1 MDELKGYRPPSN
13 VEAERSVLGS
23 ILLDQEIALEA
34 FARLNYSDFYDRR
47 HSFIYQACR
56 ELDSRNSAIDLVT
69 VCEELADRKWLGEC
83 GGEEYVAALTED
95 IPILSNV
102 IEHIRIVRS
111 KSMLRRLLKTCQ
123 DTIREVIQGGED
135 AAGLIDRTEKRIF
148 EISAQRSEQD
158 FVPLSELVGQSLAD
172 LEKLRGSV
180 DGVTGV
186 STGIDELDKKT
197 TGLHGGELVVLAA
210 RPSVG
215 KTTLA
220 LNMAEHIATHSGK
233 AVGFFSLEMA
243 DQQLSNRLVCANAGV
258 GLQAIMSPNLP
269 EKHVRDLQH
278 AADRLSRLPMYIEDT
293 AGIGP
298 MELRAKARRLA
309 KHEQLGAVF
318 VDYLQLMRS
327 EDRAENRQQEIAQIS
342 GSLKALAKELNL
354 PVIALSQ
361 LNRRAADRTGP
372 PKLNDLRESGAI
384 EQDADVVLFLHDPDQ
399 TAEEQ
404 QGMPRTDDMF
414 RQIKLIIG
422 KQRNGP
428 RAVIDLVFD
437 TAIYRFFAEARDGVK
452 P

>member
-1 MDELKGYRPPSN
+1 MEELKGYVPPSN

-34 FARLNYSDFYDRR
+34 FARLHYSDFYDRR
-47 HSFIYQACR
+47 HTFIYQACR

-83 GGEEYVAALTED
+83 GGEEYVADLTED

-135 AAGLIDRTEKRIF
+135 TAGLIDRTEKRIF
-148 EISAQRSEQD
+148 EISAQRTERD
-158 FVPLSELVGQSLAD
+158 FVPLSELVGESLAE
-172 LEKLRGSV
+172 LEKLRGAV
-180 DGVTGV
+180 DCVTGI
-186 STGIDELDKKT
+186 STGFDELDRKT
-197 TGLHGGELVVLAA
+197 TGFHPGELIVVAA

-220 LNMAEHIATHSGK
+220 LNMAEHIATHSDK

-258 GLQAIMSPNLP
+258 GMQAIMSPNLSD
-269 EKHVRDLQH
+269 KHVRELQH

-293 AGIGP
+293 ASIGP
-298 MELRAKARRLA
+298 MELRAKSRRLA
-309 KHEQLGAVF
+309 KHEELGAVF
-318 VDYLQLMRS
+318 VDYLQLMHS
-327 EDRAENRQQEIAQIS
+327 EDRVENRQQEISQIS

-361 LNRRAADRTGP
+361 LSRKAVSRGGP
-372 PKLNDLRESGAI
+372 PKLSDLRESGAI
-384 EQDADVVLFLHDPDQ
+384 EQDADVVLFLHDRSHN
-399 TAEEQ
+399 EEETEIQ
-404 QGMPRTDDMF
+404 AIDEMYRE
-414 RQIKLIIG
+414 IKLIIG

-428 RAVIDLVFD
+428 RGVIDLVFD
-437 TAIYRFFAEARDGVK
+437 TAISRFFPKAMEGME

>member
-1 MDELKGYRPPSN
+1 MEELKGYRPPSN

-34 FARLNYSDFYDRR
+34 FARLHYSDFYDRR

-148 EISAQRSEQD
+148 EISAQRTERD
-158 FVPLSELVGQSLAD
+158 FVPLSELVGESLAE

-180 DGVTGV
+180 DGVIGV

-197 TGLHGGELVVLAA
+197 TGLHGGELIVLAA

-258 GLQAIMSPNLP
+258 GLQAIMSPNLSD
-269 EKHVRDLQH
+269 KHVRELQH

-309 KHEQLGAVF
+309 KHEELGAVF

-327 EDRAENRQQEIAQIS
+327 EDRVENRQQEIAQIS

-361 LNRRAADRTGP
+361 LSRQAANRSGP
-372 PKLNDLRESGAI
+372 PKLSDLRESGAI
-384 EQDADVVLFLHDPDQ
+384 EQDADVVLFLHDPAHTED
-399 TAEEQ
+399 EQ
-404 QGMPRTDDMF
+404 QDIPSADDMF
-414 RQIKLIIG
+414 REIKLIIG

-428 RAVIDLVFD
+428 RGVIGLVFD

>member
-1 MDELKGYRPPSN
+1 LTRGYRPPSN
-13 VEAERSVLGS
+13 IEAERSVLGS

-34 FARLNYSDFYDRR
+34 FARLSSSDFYDRR
-47 HSFIYQACR
+47 HSLIYQACR
-56 ELDSRNSAIDLVT
+56 ELDARNSAIDLVT

-83 GGEEYVAALTED
+83 GGEEYVADLTAD

-102 IEHIRIVRS
+102 IEHVRIVRS
-111 KSMLRRLLKTCQ
+111 KSMLRGLLKACQ
-123 DTIREVIQGGED
+123 ATIREVIEGGED

-148 EISAQRSEQD
+148 EISAKRTEKD
-158 FVPLSELVGQSLAD
+158 FVPLSELVGESLAEM
-172 LEKLRGSV
+172 EKLRGAV
-180 DGVTGV
+180 DSVTGI
-186 STGIDELDKKT
+186 STGFDRLDQMT
-197 TGLHGGELVVLAA
+197 TGFHQGELIILAA

-220 LNMAEHIATHSGK
+220 LNMAEHMATHSGK

-258 GLQAIMSPNLP
+258 GVQAIMNPNLS
-269 EKHVRDLQH
+269 EKHVRELQH
-278 AADRLSRLPMYIEDT
+278 AADRLSRLPIYIEDT

-327 EDRAENRQQEIAQIS
+327 EDRAENRQQEVSQIS
-342 GSLKALAKELNL
+342 GSLKALAKELRL

-361 LNRRAADRTGP
+361 LSRRTVNRGGQ
-372 PKLNDLRESGAI
+372 PKLSDLRESGAI
-384 EQDADVVLFLHDPDQ
+384 EQDADVVLFLHDRTQSEEDQ
-399 TAEEQ
+399 NGGTIDEMYRE
-404 QGMPRTDDMF
+404 
-414 RQIKLIIG
+414 IKLIIG

-428 RAVIDLVFD
+428 RGIIDLVFD
-437 TAIYRFFAEARDGVK
+437 TAISRFFPKAMDGRGA
-452 P
+452 

>member
-1 MDELKGYRPPSN
+1 METLKGYTPPSN

-34 FARLNYSDFYDRR
+34 FARLHWSDFYDRR
-47 HSFIYQACR
+47 HTMVYQACR
-56 ELDSRNSAIDLVT
+56 ELDARNSAIDLVT

-102 IEHIRIVRS
+102 IEHIKIVRS
-111 KSMLRRLLKTCQ
+111 KSMLRRLLKACQ
-123 DTIREVIQGGED
+123 DTIREVVQGGED

-148 EISAQRSEQD
+148 EISAERTEKD
-158 FVPLSELVGQSLAD
+158 FVPLSELVGDSLAE
-172 LEKLRGSV
+172 LEKLRGAV
-180 DGVTGV
+180 DSVTGI
-186 STGIDELDKKT
+186 STGFDRLDRLT
-197 TGLHGGELVVLAA
+197 TGFHAGELIVLAA

-220 LNMAEHIATHSGK
+220 LNMAEHIASHSGK

-258 GLQAIMSPNLP
+258 GIQAIMNPNLS
-269 EKHVRDLQH
+269 EKHLRELQH

-327 EDRAENRQQEIAQIS
+327 EDRVENRQQEIAQIS
-342 GSLKALAKELNL
+342 GSLKALAKELSL
-354 PVIALSQ
+354 PVVALSQ
-361 LNRRAADRTGP
+361 LSRRAVNRGGQ
-372 PKLNDLRESGAI
+372 PKLSDLRESGAI
-384 EQDADVVLFLHDPDQ
+384 EQDADVVLFLHDSTQSEEEPDNGVGLD
-399 TAEEQ
+399 EMYRE
-404 QGMPRTDDMF
+404 
-414 RQIKLIIG
+414 IKLIIG

-428 RAVIDLVFD
+428 RGIIDLVFD
-437 TAIYRFFAEARDGVK
+437 TAISRFFAKAMDGME

>member
-1 MDELKGYRPPSN
+1 MELTRGYRPPSN
-13 VEAERSVLGS
+13 LEAERSVLGS

-34 FARLNYSDFYDRR
+34 FARLSATDFYDKR
-47 HSFIYQACR
+47 HSLIYQACR
-56 ELDSRNSAIDLVT
+56 ELDARNSAIDLVT

-83 GGEEYVAALTED
+83 GGEEYVAELTED

-102 IEHIRIVRS
+102 IEHVRIVRS
-111 KSMLRRLLKTCQ
+111 KSMLRGLLKACQ
-123 DTIREVIQGGED
+123 DTIREVIEGGEN

-148 EISAQRSEQD
+148 EISAKRAEKD
-158 FVPLSELVGQSLAD
+158 FVPLSELVGESLAEM
-172 LEKLRGSV
+172 EKLRGAV
-180 DGVTGV
+180 DSVTGI
-186 STGIDELDKKT
+186 STGFDRLDQLT
-197 TGLHGGELVVLAA
+197 TGFHQGELIVLAA

-258 GLQAIMSPNLP
+258 GVQAIMNPNLS
-269 EKHVRDLQH
+269 EKHVRELQH
-278 AADRLSRLPMYIEDT
+278 AADRLSRLPIYIEDT

-309 KHEQLGAVF
+309 KHEELGAVF

-327 EDRAENRQQEIAQIS
+327 EDRAENRQQEVSQIS
-342 GSLKALAKELNL
+342 GSLKALAKELRL

-361 LNRRAADRTGP
+361 LSRRTVNRGGA
-372 PKLNDLRESGAI
+372 PKLSDLRESGAI
-384 EQDADVVLFLHDPDQ
+384 EQDADVVLFLHDRTQ
-399 TAEEQ
+399 SEEEQ
-404 QGMPRTDDMF
+404 DGSRVDDMY
-414 RQIKLIIG
+414 REIKLIIG

-428 RAVIDLVFD
+428 RGIIDLVFD
-437 TAIYRFFAEARDGVK
+437 TAISRFFPKAMDGRGA
-452 P
+452 